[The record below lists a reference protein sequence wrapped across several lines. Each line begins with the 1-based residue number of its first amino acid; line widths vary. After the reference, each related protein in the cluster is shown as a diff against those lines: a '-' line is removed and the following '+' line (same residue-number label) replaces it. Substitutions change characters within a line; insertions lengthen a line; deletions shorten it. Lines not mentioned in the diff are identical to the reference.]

1 MSKQI
6 DNFGE
11 AYQKLS
17 KDGFDATV
25 HSFGE
30 VNKGFQAIAAEV
42 TDYSKEVFDD
52 GMRAWE
58 QRLGVKSFDQ
68 AIRIQSEYAK
78 TAYDK
83 HIAEFSKLS
92 EMYAGMAR
100 SAYRP
105 VEDAVAG
112 KVA

>member
-1 MSKQI
+1 MSKEI

-11 AYQKLS
+11 AYQKRS
-17 KDGFDATV
+17 KDSFDATV

-52 GMRAWE
+52 GIRAWE
-58 QRLGVKSFDQ
+58 QLLGVKSFDQ

-83 HIAEFSKLS
+83 HIAEWSKLS

-105 VEDAVAG
+105 VEKAIAR
-112 KVA
+112 KAA